1 MLTHKN
7 FVEYVIYSAVVTCCS
22 YNIHLIP
29 TETATLDTHLW
40 DFLCCVWFHPCG
52 GLLTAALPRN
62 ICSLSLSTAE
72 QWLLLVPR
80 IQTFINRN
88 MRDVPVL
95 LSTHL
100 GHGTQTIV
108 VHSVHLHLWCM
119 SQIDHNM
126 HITTLS
132 PLTPSADANH
142 YCKLQ
147 FSYSQQTPSQSQS
160 ECTELQD
167 GWCVLSARCVVLAG
181 AGQCLMI
188 TICLSPLLV
197 CSRLTWQPGHC
208 TGHPPVLL
216 I

>member
-7 FVEYVIYSAVVTCCS
+7 FVQYLIYSAVVTWCS
-22 YNIHLIP
+22 YNIHLIR
-29 TETATLDTHLW
+29 TETATLDTSLGFSVLCLVPSLW
-40 DFLCCVWFHPCG
+40 RLAHSSTSQKY
-52 GLLTAALPRN
+52 LLS
-62 ICSLSLSTAE
+62 ISLSAAE

-108 VHSVHLHLWCM
+108 VHSVHLHFWCM

-147 FSYSQQTPSQSQS
+147 FSYSQQTPS
-160 ECTELQD
+160 
-167 GWCVLSARCVVLAG
+167 
-181 AGQCLMI
+181 
-188 TICLSPLLV
+188 
-197 CSRLTWQPGHC
+197 
-208 TGHPPVLL
+208 
-216 I
+216 